1 MENVQLGW
9 IDISILVVY
18 FIAIIWWA
26 LRHGKSK
33 DSTSYFLAGRDMR
46 WPAIGLALFAASIS
60 SSTLIGHSG
69 DAYSTGIAVFN
80 YNLISVV
87 VMIFFAWFFLPFYIR
102 SGVFTMPE
110 FLERRFDEKSRYYFS
125 FITIIGNIF
134 LDAAGAL
141 YAAALIIKLI
151 IPELGLQ
158 TIIIIFAVAVASY
171 TIPGGLSSAISAE
184 IVQAVIL
191 IAGSII
197 LTYLALI
204 NGGAEY
210 LQTLIADNAM
220 TMQLVR
226 PLDDPSVPWL
236 GLIVGIPILGF
247 YFWGNNQ
254 TLVQR
259 VLSAR
264 SVDEGRKGVLLVGFL
279 TVLTLFFIIYP
290 GVMAKDLFPGL
301 EKPDM
306 VYPKL
311 VLELMPVGLL
321 GVMMAALVAALTSTL
336 SAILNSVSTL
346 FTMDFYS
353 VLKEGEVSSDEQV
366 RVGRIT
372 SVVVLIIAVLW
383 APQIGEFDSLVKYYQ
398 QMLSYIAPP
407 IVAAFFLGLFSK
419 RANATGTIS
428 GLITGLVVAVLLL
441 FYKEL
446 IFGDMHF
453 LLVVPYLFGFSLLVM
468 IGVSW
473 LTNQPPKEKIEEY
486 TWSKEIFIK
495 ETKQMKGMK
504 WYRNYRFWSLA
515 LLVFCF
521 VILWLYR

>member
-1 MENVQLGW
+1 
-9 IDISILVVY
+9 
-18 FIAIIWWA
+18 
-26 LRHGKSK
+26 
-33 DSTSYFLAGRDMR
+33 
-46 WPAIGLALFAASIS
+46 
-60 SSTLIGHSG
+60 
-69 DAYSTGIAVFN
+69 
-80 YNLISVV
+80 
-87 VMIFFAWFFLPFYIR
+87 
-102 SGVFTMPE
+102 
-110 FLERRFDEKSRYYFS
+110 
-125 FITIIGNIF
+125 
-134 LDAAGAL
+134 
-141 YAAALIIKLI
+141 
-151 IPELGLQ
+151 
-158 TIIIIFAVAVASY
+158 
-171 TIPGGLSSAISAE
+171 
-184 IVQAVIL
+184 
-191 IAGSII
+191 
-197 LTYLALI
+197 
-204 NGGAEY
+204 
-210 LQTLIADNAM
+210 
-220 TMQLVR
+220 
-226 PLDDPSVPWL
+226 
-236 GLIVGIPILGF
+236 
-247 YFWGNNQ
+247 
-254 TLVQR
+254 
-259 VLSAR
+259 
-264 SVDEGRKGVLLVGFL
+264 
-279 TVLTLFFIIYP
+279 
-290 GVMAKDLFPGL
+290 
-301 EKPDM
+301 M

-372 SVVVLIIAVLW
+372 SVVVLVIAVFW
-383 APQIGEFDSLVKYYQ
+383 APQIGGFDSLVKYYQ

-441 FYKEL
+441 FYKES

-473 LTNQPPKEKIEEY
+473 LTNEPPKEKIEEY
-486 TWSKEIFIK
+486 TWSQEIFIK

-521 VILWLYR
+521 VVLWLYR